1 MTADRDTRYSP
12 KTGEP
17 FELLRQ
23 FDAARGRVAV
33 IREVNGGGVWNVP
46 VAVFA
51 EWVGEDQ

>member
-1 MTADRDTRYSP
+1 MSADNETRYSP

-23 FDAARGRVAV
+23 FDAPRGRVSV

-46 VAVFA
+46 AAVFA
-51 EWVGEDQ
+51 EWVQA